1 MKSKLGLSLIAG
13 VALSVGTCGAL
24 ANGPASNVESQ
35 VKISK
40 KQARQIALDRSPEGT
55 VKSEKLEQDG
65 DRRVWVVDIA
75 RYRQPKHVTTVMVDA
90 DTGAVQSGTSHA
102 PRK

>member
-24 ANGPASNVESQ
+24 ANEATSNVESQ

-40 KQARQIALDRSPEGT
+40 NQARQIALDRSPEGT

-65 DRRVWVVDIA
+65 DRRVWVIDIA
-75 RYRQPKHVTTVMVDA
+75 RYRQPKHVTTVTVDA

-102 PRK
+102 PKK